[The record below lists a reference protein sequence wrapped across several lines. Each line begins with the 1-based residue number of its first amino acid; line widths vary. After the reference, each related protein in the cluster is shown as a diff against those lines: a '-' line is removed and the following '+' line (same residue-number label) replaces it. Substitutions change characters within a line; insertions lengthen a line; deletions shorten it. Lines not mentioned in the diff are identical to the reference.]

1 MPIAAAIIAAPSQPK
16 TVSHLVSVNITA
28 LREAVSIIIAMI
40 GAATP
45 LVTGGRCDGHAARSV
60 CLISFGERPNFHQ
73 RDLRRVVES

>member
-1 MPIAAAIIAAPSQPK
+1 MIAAPSQPK

-45 LVTGGRCDGHAARSV
+45 LVTGGRCDRSAAARFV
-60 CLISFGERPNFHQ
+60 
-73 RDLRRVVES
+73 